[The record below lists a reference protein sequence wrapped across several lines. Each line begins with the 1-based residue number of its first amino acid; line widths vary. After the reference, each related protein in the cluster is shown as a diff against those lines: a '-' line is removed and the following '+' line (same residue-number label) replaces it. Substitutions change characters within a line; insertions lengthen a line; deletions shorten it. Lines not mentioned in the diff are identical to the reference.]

1 MYAVNNRINSI
12 WLIDKK
18 NKMEWKKLNFDSVKM
33 ENKKIVR
40 ANIFNIQKIYF
51 KLIYKKNNSFNK

>member
-33 ENKKIVR
+33 ENKNCTCKYIPHTK
-40 ANIFNIQKIYF
+40 NIF
-51 KLIYKKNNSFNK
+51 